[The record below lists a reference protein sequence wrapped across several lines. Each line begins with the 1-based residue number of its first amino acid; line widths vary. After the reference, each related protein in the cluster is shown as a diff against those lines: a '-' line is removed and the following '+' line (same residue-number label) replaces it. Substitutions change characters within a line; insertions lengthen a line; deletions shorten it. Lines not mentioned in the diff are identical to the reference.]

1 MINTIGMRSFVVVA
15 LVCLTLTRNVG
26 AQTLYGTTF
35 FGGANATGVIS
46 KVTVGANDLAVL
58 KSFGAYAGVPQRT
71 RLLQASD
78 GKFYGMSGGG
88 SFVGI
93 FSFDVSTSTFV
104 RLKDFSEFSGYPAG
118 SLVEASN
125 GKLYGVSMWG
135 GTNGSGVIFSFDL
148 SSLTL
153 TKLKDFEDSD
163 GSNPLGIMQAADGK
177 LYGVTSAGGIN
188 NLGVIFSFDPATES
202 FAKLFDFDETEGAPS
217 PEDLVQAADGKLYG
231 TTVAGGLNSSGII
244 FSFDASSSGF
254 TKMFDFDGA
263 QGSGPT
269 GGLLQATNGKL
280 YGMCTGGGL
289 FDDGVI
295 FSFDPASS
303 VYTLVKNLALT
314 DASSPKGNL
323 IEGLDGKLYG
333 MTYTGGATN
342 TGVIFSLDPLSSEYT
357 KLKDLD
363 YTTGD
368 MPLGS
373 LMKTTDGTFYGM
385 TTYGGGSDL
394 GVIFSFNPVTTT
406 YTKLKDISNNETG
419 ANPSAGL
426 LKAKDRKLYG
436 MTTSGG
442 SFGAGIIFSFDPLGL
457 TFTKLVDF
465 DIVNGANPYG
475 YFVQATDCKLYAM
488 TSAGGTNG
496 MGVIFSFDPSSSTLV
511 KLHDFDGVNGA
522 HPYGSLLQA
531 TDGKLYGVS
540 GSVTNPCG
548 RFDPCDGGL
557 IFSFDPVSSTFLKI
571 KDFGAPVGQS
581 LGLIQGQDGKF
592 YGMTRTNPGFLFSFD
607 PVSKNLEQLKTFGGD
622 DGAIPSGLLTQ
633 AQNGKLYGTT
643 IQGGTNDA
651 GVLFAFDPVSLAF
664 TKLKDFGIEGTY
676 PYGSLVQ
683 ASDKKLYGTT
693 ISGGSGLQGI
703 IFSFDPATS
712 MYSTI
717 AEYDG
722 SNGAAPYIGSVL
734 VEVPLLNPLS
744 LTMIEFKGVNDGQAN
759 KITWR
764 VTDDSQLDH
773 YELQRSNDGLRF
785 NPVTEIKSL
794 GEINYSFNDDIGTSN
809 ESTFYYQLKMVYLD
823 GHIAYSDIIKIVRRA
838 SDVAVTI
845 SPNPFKN
852 TLRITI
858 QSHNPGKAVFTL
870 TDIAGHQVL
879 VQNGQLN
886 AGGNIIEINDAK
898 RIPNG
903 SYILTIKTS
912 GNVQAFNVIKSN

>member
-1 MINTIGMRSFVVVA
+1 MRGFVVVA
-15 LVCLTLTRNVG
+15 LLFFAVTRNVD

-35 FGGANATGVIS
+35 FGGENSTGVIS

-58 KSFGAYAGVPQRT
+58 KSFGAYAGVPQRS

-93 FSFDVSTSTFV
+93 FSFDVSSSTFV
-104 RLKDFSEFSGYPAG
+104 RLKDFSAFSGYPAG
-118 SLVEASN
+118 SLIESN

-135 GTNGSGVIFSFDL
+135 GANGSGVIFSFDL

-153 TKLKDFEDSD
+153 AELKDFEDAD
-163 GSNPLGIMQAADGK
+163 GTNPVSLMQAADGK
-177 LYGVTSAGGIN
+177 LYGITSAGGSN

-202 FAKLFDFDETEGAPS
+202 FAKLFDFDEPEGAS
-217 PEDLVQAADGKLYG
+217 PYGDLIQSADGKLYG
-231 TTVAGGLNSSGII
+231 TTVSGGLFSSGII
-244 FSFDASSSGF
+244 FSFDVSSLSF

-263 QGSGPT
+263 QGSAPI

-280 YGMCTGGGL
+280 YGACTNGGL
-289 FDDGVI
+289 FDEGVI

-303 VYTLVKNLALT
+303 IYTLLKNLALT
-314 DASSPKGNL
+314 DASSPNGSL
-323 IEGLDGKLYG
+323 TQGVDGKLYG
-333 MTYTGGATN
+333 TTYAGGATN
-342 TGVIFSLDPLSSEYT
+342 TGVIFSIDPLSSEYT

-363 YTTGD
+363 YTSGD

-373 LMKTTDGTFYGM
+373 LTETIDGTLYGM
-385 TTYGGGSDL
+385 TSYGGGGDL
-394 GVIFSFNPVTTT
+394 GVIFSFNPVTAT

-426 LKAKDRKLYG
+426 LKAKNGKLYG
-436 MTTSGG
+436 MTASGG
-442 SFGAGIIFSFDPLGL
+442 IFGAGIIFSFDPIGQ

-475 YFVQATDCKLYAM
+475 CLVEATDGKLYGM
-488 TSAGGTNG
+488 TYGGGTSG
-496 MGVIFSFDPSSSTLV
+496 MGVIFSFDRSSSTLV

-522 HPYGSLLQA
+522 HPYGNLLQA
-531 TDGKLYGVS
+531 ADGKLYGVS
-540 GSVTNPCG
+540 ATVTNPCG

-557 IFSFDPVSSTFLKI
+557 IFSFDPASSTFHKL
-571 KDFGAPVGQS
+571 KDFGAAVGQS
-581 LGLIQGQDGKF
+581 LGLIQGKDGKL

-607 PVSKNLEQLKTFGGD
+607 PASNDMEQLKTFGGD
-622 DGAIPSGLLTQ
+622 DGVTPSGLLMQ
-633 AQNGKLYGTT
+633 GQDGKLYGMT
-643 IQGGTNDA
+643 IQGGVFDA
-651 GVLFAFDPVSLAF
+651 GVLFAFDPVSLAYI
-664 TKLKDFGIEGTY
+664 KLKDFGIDGIY
-676 PYGSLVQ
+676 PYGSLIE

-703 IFSFDPATS
+703 IFSLDPATS
-712 MYSTI
+712 MYSTV

-734 VEVPLLNPLS
+734 VEVSLLNPLS
-744 LTMIEFKGVNDGQAN
+744 LTLVEFKGVNDGPVN
-759 KITWR
+759 RITWR
-764 VTDDSQLDH
+764 VTDNSQLDH
-773 YELQRSNDGLRF
+773 YELQRSNDGLHF
-785 NPVTEIKSL
+785 NRIAEIKSL
-794 GEINYSFNDDIGTSN
+794 GEIDHSFNDDVGTSV

-823 GHIAYSDIIKIVRRA
+823 GHIKYSDVIKIVRRM
-838 SDVAVTI
+838 SNILVMI

-852 TLRITI
+852 TLRIRI
-858 QSHNPGKAVFTL
+858 QSHGSEKAVFTL

-879 VQNGQLN
+879 LQNGQLN
-886 AGGNIIEINDAK
+886 AGGNIIEMKEAQ

-912 GNVQAFNVIKSN
+912 GNTQAFHVIKSN